1 MDMTMMDIPYE
12 VTEMLEE
19 FGPMIIGIVLIMLL
33 VVLAVSAVFYIFQS
47 LGLYTIAKRRGIENP
62 WLAWIPVAN
71 YWILGCISDQYR
83 YVVKGQ
89 VKNKR
94 MIMLGLSIATFAVS
108 FVAEMIA
115 GILMM
120 TSDGAGAAMA
130 LNSLMSLVS
139 SGVSIASVVFWH
151 MALYDLYTSCCP
163 SNNVV
168 FLVLGI
174 IFSVTQPFFIFFNRK
189 KDDGMPPRK
198 PEHQP
203 ASAAPVADMIYEEP
217 REAAAP
223 APTDVIYEEPGE
235 NPENE

>member
-1 MDMTMMDIPYE
+1 MDMTTMDIPYE
-12 VTEMLEE
+12 VTQMLEE
-19 FGPMIIGIVLIMLL
+19 FGPMIIGVVLVVLL
-33 VVLAVSAVFYIFQS
+33 VVLAFSAVFYVLQS

-94 MIMLGLSIATFAVS
+94 KIMLGLSIGTIVIS
-108 FVAEMIA
+108 TVVETIS
-115 GILMM
+115 GVMM
-120 TSDGAGAAMA
+120 MSPDGAGAAMA
-130 LNSLMSLVS
+130 LNSLLSLVS
-139 SGVSIASVVFWH
+139 SGVSIASMVFWH

-198 PEHQP
+198 PEYQP
-203 ASAAPVADMIYEEP
+203 DMAAPVADMIYEEP
-217 REAAAP
+217 QEPVAP
-223 APTDVIYEEPGE
+223 APADVIYEEPSE
-235 NPENE
+235 KPVNE

>member
-94 MIMLGLSIATFAVS
+94 KIMLGLSIATFAVS

-139 SGVSIASVVFWH
+139 SGVNIVSVVFWH

-174 IFSVTQPFFIFFNRK
+174 IFSFTQPFFIFFNRK

-203 ASAAPVADMIYEEP
+203 AAAAPVADMIYEEP

>member
-1 MDMTMMDIPYE
+1 MDFTTMDIPYE

-19 FGPMIIGIVLIMLL
+19 FGPMLIGIVVVVLL
-33 VVLAVSAVFYIFQS
+33 VMLAVAAVFYVLQAA
-47 LGLYTIAKRRGIENP
+47 GLYAIAKRRGIDNP

-71 YWILGCISDQYR
+71 YWILGCISDQYQ

-94 MIMLGLSIATFAVS
+94 KIMLGLAIASVAFRIVMETVS
-108 FVAEMIA
+108 GV
-115 GILMM
+115 MM
-120 TSDGAGAAMA
+120 LATGMTDSAMA
-130 LNSLMSLVS
+130 LNSLLSLVN
-139 SGVSIASVVFWH
+139 SGISIASLVFWH

-198 PEHQP
+198 QEGR
-203 ASAAPVADMIYEEP
+203 SDVTAPVADMIYEEP
-217 REAAAP
+217 QENAANAP
-223 APTDVIYEEPGE
+223 VDPIYEEPGE
-235 NPENE
+235 NPENQ

>member
-1 MDMTMMDIPYE
+1 MDMTTMDIPYE

-19 FGPMIIGIVLIMLL
+19 FGPMIIGIVLIVLL

-94 MIMLGLSIATFAVS
+94 KIMLGLSVGTIAVS
-108 FVAEMIA
+108 AVVETIS
-115 GILMM
+115 GVILM
-120 TSDGAGAAMA
+120 SGDGAEAAMA

-139 SGVSIASVVFWH
+139 SGVSIASMVFWH

-163 SNNVV
+163 SNNAV

-174 IFSVTQPFFIFFNRK
+174 IFSFTQPFFIFFNRK

-198 PEHQP
+198 PEYQSDVP
-203 ASAAPVADMIYEEP
+203 APVVDMIYEEP
-217 REAAAP
+217 RESATAP
-223 APTDVIYEEPGE
+223 AADMIYEEPGKSS
-235 NPENE
+235 ENE